1 MATLLDTV
9 EEFLKDKE
17 SKYEKYEKEGMIKCR
32 VEGNQTAYQTVF
44 AASEKDQVLT
54 VYVLF
59 PNKIAEPKRM
69 AVAEFLTRAN
79 YGLSIGS
86 FAWTWMTAI
95 CPSRLTSI

>member
-1 MATLLDTV
+1 MLGTV
-9 EEFLKDKE
+9 EEYLNERRARYEKHDKE
-17 SKYEKYEKEGMIKCR
+17 GLIKCR
-32 VEGNQTAYQTVF
+32 VEGDQTAYHAVF
-44 AASEKDQVLT
+44 AANEKDQVLT

-69 AVAEFLTRAN
+69 AVAEFLTHAN